1 MSILTKIFGDPNAKY
16 IKKLEP
22 LIAEIRKLGAR
33 CEKMKDGEIRELA
46 AGWKEKVKKGKTLDE
61 ILPEVFAATR
71 EAAKRKM
78 GSGHFDVQMIGAE
91 VLHQGKI
98 AEMKTGEG
106 KTSYAVSPAAA
117 LNAISGKGVHI
128 VTVNDYLS
136 RRDAAWIGAV
146 YNALGLSVGIIVHEQ
161 AYLYDEEFS
170 NEEFQDARLKKLK
183 PCARRE
189 AYAADI
195 TYGTNNEFG
204 FDYLRDNMAR
214 EKSEKVQRGWNF
226 AVIDEVDSILI
237 DEARTP
243 LIISAPAEEAG
254 EKYQKFARLIPTLK
268 EGGDY
273 NIDEKMRA
281 ATLTDEGIKKMEEL
295 LGIKNIYTEKG
306 VSEVHHIEQALK
318 AHTLFQRDKDYVV
331 KDGEI
336 IIVDE
341 FTGRLMYGRRYSEG
355 LHQAIEAKEG
365 VRVKQESVTMA
376 TITFQNYFRMYKKL
390 AGMTGTAATEAEEF
404 SKIYNLDVMVI
415 PTNKPLI
422 RIDQPDLIYK
432 NEAAKFE
439 AVIKDIKAKQE
450 KGQPVLVG
458 TISIEKNEFFSH
470 LLNQEGIEHNILN
483 AKNHLKEAAII
494 AEAGKKGKVTLATNM
509 AGRGVDIKLGG
520 EGASQEEYQAVKQLG
535 GLYVIGTERHESRR
549 IDNQLRGRSGR
560 QGDPGESRFYVS
572 TQDDLMRIFGSD
584 RIGTIMGKLGLP
596 DNVPIA
602 HPMISKSLEAAQ
614 KKVEGHN
621 FDIRKHLLEYDD
633 VINKH
638 REVIY
643 RKRDRILDI
652 YESMKSGEKV
662 DKNSKFQITNAK
674 QIPNSKLQNKENES
688 FREMILE
695 NVEAEIEQVVS
706 FHTQSDDETAWNI
719 DEIYE
724 VVDTIFPLPLEVRLK
739 MDDIQKTAGDK
750 AEDVRA
756 RDKLIN
762 YFIDLAHKVYDE
774 LVERI
779 NALADNDTPLSP
791 SGDPPPKIGGEI
803 KVKPMQQVEK
813 MILLRSI
820 DMLWVE
826 HIDAMDH
833 LRTGIGLRGYG
844 QKDPLVEYKREAY
857 QMFIQLNNNI
867 QKQVAYSIFK
877 VGLAPQGKEQRVI
890 NNKQE
895 LIFKGAEKTSNQES
909 RIKNYGQDNV
919 SVAKPAKIGA
929 VSGTQIK
936 EAPVESSRGGSAKK
950 VGRNE
955 PCPCGSG
962 KKYKKCHGK

>member
-183 PCARRE
+183 PCARQE

-415 PTNKPLI
+415 PTSKPLI